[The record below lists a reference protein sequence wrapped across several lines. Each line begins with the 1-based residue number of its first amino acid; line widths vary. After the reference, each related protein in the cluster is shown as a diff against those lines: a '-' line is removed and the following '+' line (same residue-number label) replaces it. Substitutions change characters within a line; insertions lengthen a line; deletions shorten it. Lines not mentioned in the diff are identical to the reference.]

1 MMGTQSGGFR
11 SKIGCDCVPLSC
23 VKQELRLQSRGRQ
36 STFGADIF
44 RYVKPFMNQLE
55 SSPAEVKTP
64 TFAELPLAD
73 KVQEAIVKSGYET
86 PSEIQAA
93 VIPHL
98 LEGRDVIGQA
108 QTGTG
113 KTAAFALPVLSR
125 IDPAKKAVQVLV
137 LAPTRELAIQVAKS
151 FSTYG
156 SCMDGFSVCAI
167 YGGQDYEPQLRALR
181 RGVQVVVGTPGRV
194 IDHIKRG
201 SLEVGSLDCLVLDEA
216 DEMLNMGFLEDVQF
230 VLDQTPDTTQIALFS
245 ATLPDP
251 IRRIAQKHLKNPET
265 IQIKHK
271 TMTGANIRQRCLY
284 VTPRDKTDLL
294 MRLLESEDTDGV
306 IVFTKTKEAT
316 TTLADK
322 LVRWGHTASAL
333 NGDMPQTLRERTVEK
348 LKSGHLD
355 IIVATDVAARGLDV
369 PRISH
374 VINFDPPH
382 DSESYVHR
390 IGRTGRAGRSGEAII
405 LLSHSQRGRLRSIE
419 RVTRQSIEIVDPPST
434 ADINRKRV
442 DNFNQR
448 ITETIATRDMTFFK
462 QMIADFA
469 EKSGQPV
476 EMIAAALADM
486 AQNGRPLLLKDVPNS
501 KKPRD
506 NGYDDSRPSKR
517 ERFSRS
523 DDGPPRRG
531 GRRVGGAPRDGMQR
545 FRVDVGRADGVKPGN
560 LVGAIANEAGI
571 NGEFIGPID
580 IQHNYTTVDLPAGMP
595 NEIFQTLRNT
605 WVAGKQLNISVA
617 DERSTNRYA
626 DTDSGRPAGKR
637 FGLKDKKFKSGG
649 KVGKANMAG
658 KKPGKKKHF
667 KKPAHAK

>member
-1 MMGTQSGGFR
+1 
-11 SKIGCDCVPLSC
+11 
-23 VKQELRLQSRGRQ
+23 
-36 STFGADIF
+36 
-44 RYVKPFMNQLE
+44 MNQLE
-55 SSPAEVKTP
+55 NSPAEVKNA
-64 TFAELPLAD
+64 TFAELPLSD
-73 KVQEAIVKSGYET
+73 EVQQAIVKSGYET

-125 IDPAKKAVQVLV
+125 IDPKKKAVQVLV

-181 RGVQVVVGTPGRV
+181 RGVQVIVGTPGRV

-230 VLDQTPDTTQIALFS
+230 VLDKTPETTQIALFS

-294 MRLLESEDTDGV
+294 MRLLESEETDGV

-322 LVRWGHTASAL
+322 LARWGHTAAAL
-333 NGDMPQTLRERTVEK
+333 NGDMPQALRERTVDK
-348 LKSGHLD
+348 LKSGQLD

-442 DNFNQR
+442 ESFNQR
-448 ITETIATRDMTFFK
+448 ITETIANRDVTFFK
-462 QMIADFA
+462 QMVAEFS
-469 EKSGQPV
+469 EKSNQPM

-486 AQNGRPLLLKDVPNS
+486 AQNGRPLLLKDVPQS
-501 KKPRD
+501 KRPPRD
-506 NGYDDSRPSKR
+506 NGFDDSRNSHR
-517 ERFSRS
+517 ERFSHS

-531 GRRVGGAPRDGMQR
+531 GRRSGPVREGMQR

-571 NGEFIGPID
+571 EGQFIGPID
-580 IQHNYTTVDLPAGMP
+580 IQHSYTTVDLPAGMP

-617 DERSTNRYA
+617 DERSNTNRYA
-626 DTDSGRPAGKR
+626 NTDSGRSTGKR
-637 FGLKDKKFKSGG
+637 FGSKDKKFKSGG
-649 KVGKANMAG
+649 KPGGKGATANAAG